1 MEYTELAADVLAAL
15 QEDGFAVTLRRQTAG
30 TFDPGEGSF
39 DGATTTDYAAQAL
52 ISSQSM
58 SRSGDSGERYFNG
71 TLIKTGDEILIL
83 AASGL
88 SVTPQPGDLLIISS
102 ITWQLVAIVTVKP
115 GGVALFYRV
124 LVRK

>member
-1 MEYTELAADVLAAL
+1 MDYTEIAADVLAAL

-30 TFDPGEGSF
+30 TYNPVTGEFSGES
-39 DGATTTDYAAQAL
+39 TTDYAAQAL
-52 ISSQSM
+52 ISSQNM
-58 SRSGDSGERYFNG
+58 SQTGNTGERYFNG
-71 TLIKTGDEILIL
+71 TLIQTGDKILML

-88 SVTPQPGDLLIISS
+88 SVTPAPGDRLIIGSVA
-102 ITWQLVAIVTVKP
+102 WQIVTLITVEP